1 MPLILALLVWKLFLA
16 IFEPI
21 FGARPKMWGNELF
34 ELAES
39 TVNEFLGLE
48 NVGIGTKNSIHLAW
62 FGNYSH
68 IAHFVHFC
76 SLYANV
82 FASKCVFFT
91 TNSFPSKIHT

>member
-68 IAHFVHFC
+68 IARFGPFWAILDQFWL
-76 SLYANV
+76 SNSNFWTLYH
-82 FASKCVFFT
+82 S
-91 TNSFPSKIHT
+91 